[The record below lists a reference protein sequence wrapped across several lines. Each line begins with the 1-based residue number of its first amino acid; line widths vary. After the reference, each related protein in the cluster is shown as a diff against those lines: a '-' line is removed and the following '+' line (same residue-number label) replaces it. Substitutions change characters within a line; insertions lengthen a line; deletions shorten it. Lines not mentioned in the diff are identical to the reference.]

1 MKNWKIN
8 SWRKYPVKHIPTY
21 DDDKELNSVLNKLKT
36 FINHSMHLSDT
47 QLRTMITKSIR
58 NEKEIENEDKQD
70 AIEYFYA
77 LLRKPR

>member
-1 MKNWKIN
+1 MESLLQSKMN
-8 SWRKYPVKHIPTY
+8 SIV
-21 DDDKELNSVLNKLKT
+21 KLKT

>member
-1 MKNWKIN
+1 MESLLQSK
-8 SWRKYPVKHIPTY
+8 
-21 DDDKELNSVLNKLKT
+21 LNSIVKLKT

-58 NEKEIENEDKQD
+58 NEKDINNEDKKD
-70 AIEYFYA
+70 AIEYFYT

>member
-1 MKNWKIN
+1 MN
-8 SWRKYPVKHIPTY
+8 SIV
-21 DDDKELNSVLNKLKT
+21 KLKT